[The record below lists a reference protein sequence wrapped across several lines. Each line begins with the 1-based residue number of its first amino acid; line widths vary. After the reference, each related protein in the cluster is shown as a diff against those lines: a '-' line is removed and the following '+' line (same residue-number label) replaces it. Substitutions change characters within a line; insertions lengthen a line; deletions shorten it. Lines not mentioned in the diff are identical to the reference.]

1 VITRRQI
8 IKNFALASAFFGPN
22 VLQQLALAEPTPSGA
37 KQPPTPTIP
46 IGKGVLV
53 RQVMM
58 QPLPTSMGDNAAAV
72 VVVDYAPGAASRP
85 HRHPGVVFGYVL
97 EGAVEI
103 ALNSAQPILYHKGD
117 SWYEPPHVLHRVA
130 RNKSSTE
137 PARILAF
144 LIVEKGQPL
153 VEPAGKAV

>member
-1 VITRRQI
+1 MISRRQLV
-8 IKNFALASAFFGPN
+8 KQLAFGSALISSG
-22 VLQQLALAEPTPSGA
+22 LLEQLALADTSSSGA
-37 KQPPTPTIP
+37 NKSSTPTTSV
-46 IGKGVLV
+46 GKGVMV

-58 QPLPTSMGDNAAAV
+58 QPLPASMGKNAAAI
-72 VVVDYAPGAASRP
+72 VVVDYAPGAASPP

-103 ALNSAQPILYHKGD
+103 ALNSAQPILYRKGD

-144 LIVEKGQPL
+144 LIIEKGRSL
-153 VEPAGKAV
+153 VEPAGGAA